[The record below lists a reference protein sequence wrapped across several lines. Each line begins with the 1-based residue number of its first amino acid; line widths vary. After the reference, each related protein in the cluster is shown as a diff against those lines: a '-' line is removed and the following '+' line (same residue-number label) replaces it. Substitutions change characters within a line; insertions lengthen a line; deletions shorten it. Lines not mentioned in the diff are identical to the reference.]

1 MLSSTRQFHWPC
13 AHIAV
18 NASKCFLSISVLLLL
33 WTGSQELVGGTG
45 LRPLLEFSFLV
56 FLRILWQRK
65 WNWSPERGSGGQGSE
80 QQWPAAWDGW
90 TGLGLGKARQSRW
103 SWACSVG
110 QLVSL
115 CYFLLSES
123 WSCSKPLKYR
133 IAQRAQKP
141 GQTYWAFATTSE
153 STAAGKGAY
162 QWQR

>member
-1 MLSSTRQFHWPC
+1 MCSYC
-13 AHIAV
+13 C
-18 NASKCFLSISVLLLL
+18 KCFWVLPLNFCTAFVMNWQPRVGGWHWFETTPWVQFPGLPL
-33 WTGSQELVGGTG
+33 HFMAEEMKLKPRERQWWARFRTAVACCLGWMDRTGSGE
-45 LRPLLEFSFLV
+45 S
-56 FLRILWQRK
+56 
-65 WNWSPERGSGGQGSE
+65 
-80 QQWPAAWDGW
+80 
-90 TGLGLGKARQSRW
+90 RQSRW